1 LLSSILH
8 FTTDSEEKDHGYT
21 RQEVSYE
28 VWRQH
33 RKKAR
38 RRKIPRRR
46 EGSEDGEES
55 CGEARPGS

>member
-8 FTTDSEEKDHGYT
+8 FTTDSEEKDHGNT

-33 RKKAR
+33 RKEAR
-38 RRKIPRRR
+38 RGKNPRRR
-46 EGSEDGEES
+46 EVGQESTSQAGAGS
-55 CGEARPGS
+55 